1 MGIAYLDGSRLR
13 RSLIAAADWVESGR
27 EELNRINVF
36 PVPDGDTGTNL
47 ALTLR
52 AVAQALAPLENA
64 HLPVVTKAMAD
75 ACVMSAHGNSGMLLS
90 QFLLGFRE
98 ALGERHS
105 ASPANVAA
113 GFRAGANRL
122 HAALDDP
129 IEGTILTVCRET
141 ADAAELAA
149 SATRDFDDF
158 MSRTLS
164 GARTALLRTPELL
177 STLKQAGV
185 VDAGGKGFVRLLE
198 GIVRLIDGTP
208 VASATSD
215 KGKVVPAAAAVTQV
229 ERDRDFRWCTEVLIR
244 GDGFP
249 PSTELRAALRP
260 LGGSIVV
267 LSTDTVLKIHIHT
280 NSPETVYEKAAEW
293 GSVEQ
298 TKADDM
304 RVQHDVLH
312 DDAVSGLGIV
322 VDSSCD
328 LPDETIDRYGFVLA
342 PIQIMD
348 GERTYLDRIEIRP
361 AEVYRRMRLGDT
373 TFTTSQ
379 PTPAAFAEAYQDARS
394 VAREALCLTLSG
406 GLSGTF
412 ASAQAAVTASGLDG
426 ITVIDSRSISLGLG
440 MLALRARELAA
451 GGMSLSQLIE
461 ELLRVRDSSGALIV
475 VGKIEHLVRSGRVSR
490 TRGWLG
496 RLLNITPILELTP
509 TEGKVTAVDRV
520 RKSKALIPRVLQHL
534 ERRLTPRPRQLRI
547 GIAHADAADTAAT
560 VCEEIQKRFHPREC
574 LVADVTAALGV
585 HVGPGTWAVFYQ
597 IEEQGDGPQNNHSSE
612 RL

>member
-244 GDGFP
+244 GGGFP
-249 PSTELRAALRP
+249 PSTELR
-260 LGGSIVV
+260 
-267 LSTDTVLKIHIHT
+267 
-280 NSPETVYEKAAEW
+280 
-293 GSVEQ
+293 
-298 TKADDM
+298 
-304 RVQHDVLH
+304 
-312 DDAVSGLGIV
+312 
-322 VDSSCD
+322 
-328 LPDETIDRYGFVLA
+328 
-342 PIQIMD
+342 
-348 GERTYLDRIEIRP
+348 
-361 AEVYRRMRLGDT
+361 
-373 TFTTSQ
+373 
-379 PTPAAFAEAYQDARS
+379 
-394 VAREALCLTLSG
+394 
-406 GLSGTF
+406 
-412 ASAQAAVTASGLDG
+412 
-426 ITVIDSRSISLGLG
+426 
-440 MLALRARELAA
+440 
-451 GGMSLSQLIE
+451 
-461 ELLRVRDSSGALIV
+461 
-475 VGKIEHLVRSGRVSR
+475 
-490 TRGWLG
+490 
-496 RLLNITPILELTP
+496 
-509 TEGKVTAVDRV
+509 
-520 RKSKALIPRVLQHL
+520 
-534 ERRLTPRPRQLRI
+534 
-547 GIAHADAADTAAT
+547 
-560 VCEEIQKRFHPREC
+560 
-574 LVADVTAALGV
+574 
-585 HVGPGTWAVFYQ
+585 
-597 IEEQGDGPQNNHSSE
+597 
-612 RL
+612 